1 MTLSRLSLGDECKV
15 CWHGEKSM
23 FNPEYAVAAA
33 DKALYQAKRAGRN
46 QRFLHFLARY
56 NVYKFVVAYHTF
68 TRNFPCRAVTRIVS
82 ASAPLPLIPTPNNAS
97 VSTVENVSGSGARG
111 TDDASYVTT
120 TTVFCERV
128 V

>member
-1 MTLSRLSLGDECKV
+1 MRPIGVVVPDDPGV
-15 CWHGEKSM
+15 
-23 FNPEYAVAAA
+23 
-33 DKALYQAKRAGRN
+33 GRDA
-46 QRFLHFLARY
+46 H
-56 NVYKFVVAYHTF
+56 
-68 TRNFPCRAVTRIVS
+68 I
-82 ASAPLPLIPTPNNAS
+82 APPNNAS